1 MSLPKKNSRN
11 INVNNT
17 EYSWVASGND
27 DIIYLIICLKESS
40 GQKLIALFQYVNM
53 IENNLIEVQITPL
66 VVKQVIEQA
75 IKNGWNPN
83 KKDKDFN
90 IGIMNDIIHHT
101 T

>member
-40 GQKLIALFQYVNM
+40 GQKLIALFNYVNM
-53 IENNLIEVQITPL
+53 IENNLIELQITPST
-66 VVKQVIEQA
+66 VKQVIEYS
-75 IKNGWNPN
+75 IKNGWNPD
-83 KKDKDFN
+83 KKGKDFN
-90 IGIMNDIIHHT
+90 IGIMNDIINKT